1 MFNVVIFG
9 KPGSGKGTQANF
21 LKDKYDLYHISTG
34 DLFRKNIL
42 NETDLG
48 IEAKSFLDN
57 GDLVPDIVTIKML
70 ENEVTENKGVKGFN
84 FDGFPRTLNQAESLD
99 IFLESVNQKINA
111 TIALEV
117 DEDELITRLLDRGKT
132 TNRSDDQD
140 IQKIKNRFNEYN
152 NKTSVLINFYQKQS
166 KFYSV
171 NGHGTVEDITLRL
184 FNLVDS
190 LIYSLMIVD
199 NFVDYVKLTLNS
211 GKGGKGS
218 THLRREKFVPKGG
231 PDGGDG
237 GNGGNIIIK
246 GNSNLWTL
254 QSFRYKKHF
263 KAGNGGDGSGSRK
276 SGSNGEDIIINVPL
290 GTVVKELETENIIC
304 EINDESS
311 DLILLKGGKGGRGN
325 SHFKSP
331 TNQTPRYSQSGLPG
345 KELKI
350 ILELKVLADVGL
362 VGYPNAGKSTLLSVL
377 SDAKPKIADYE
388 FTTLKPNLGIVAM
401 SDYRSFVMADIPGII
416 EGASEGRGLG
426 HYFLRHIER
435 NSILLYV
442 IPVDTKNIKMDFVIL
457 QKELIKYNSQLA
469 DKDFII
475 AFSKA
480 DLMDQELLEEFKGIL
495 EKEFKDIQYNI
506 ISSVSTFGIN
516 ELKEELW
523 NKLNQKN

>member
-1 MFNVVIFG
+1 
-9 KPGSGKGTQANF
+9 
-21 LKDKYDLYHISTG
+21 
-34 DLFRKNIL
+34 
-42 NETDLG
+42 
-48 IEAKSFLDN
+48 
-57 GDLVPDIVTIKML
+57 
-70 ENEVTENKGVKGFN
+70 
-84 FDGFPRTLNQAESLD
+84 
-99 IFLESVNQKINA
+99 
-111 TIALEV
+111 
-117 DEDELITRLLDRGKT
+117 
-132 TNRSDDQD
+132 
-140 IQKIKNRFNEYN
+140 
-152 NKTSVLINFYQKQS
+152 
-166 KFYSV
+166 
-171 NGHGTVEDITLRL
+171 
-184 FNLVDS
+184 
-190 LIYSLMIVD
+190 MIVD
-199 NFVDYVKLTLNS
+199 NFVDYVKLTVNS

-237 GNGGNIIIK
+237 GNGGNIILK

-263 KAGNGGDGSGSRK
+263 KAGNGWDGSGSRK
-276 SGSNGEDIIINVPL
+276 SGSNGEDVVINVPL
-290 GTVVKELETENIIC
+290 GTVIKDLETEKVIC

-325 SHFKSP
+325 FHFKTP

-345 KELKI
+345 RELKI

-401 SDYRSFVMADIPGII
+401 SDFRSFVMADIPGII

-442 IPVDTKNIKMDFVIL
+442 IPVDTKNIKKDFTVL
-457 QKELIKYNSQLA
+457 QKELIKYNPELA

-480 DLMDQELLEEFKGIL
+480 DLMDQELLEEFKTIL
-495 EKEFKDIQYNI
+495 KQEFKDMQYHI

-516 ELKEELW
+516 EIKEDLW
-523 NKLNQKN
+523 NKLNQKNWTMNIKDAQKLVDEWIKEHGVRYFNELTNMAILSEEVGEVAKIIARKYGEQSLKENDNIDDLGDELSDVLFVLICLANQTGIDLEKSFKNNLSKKTERDRQRHKSNKKLK